1 VGLSHVIELGL
12 DTVME
17 WTSVLSGGELQRLS
31 FARLLFHAPAFAI
44 MDEATSALDEA
55 LQVCCY
61 WGAVLS
67 IHPRRPAPVTATAP
81 Q

>member
-1 VGLSHVIELGL
+1 
-12 DTVME
+12 
-17 WTSVLSGGELQRLS
+17 
-31 FARLLFHAPAFAI
+31 LLFHAPAFAI